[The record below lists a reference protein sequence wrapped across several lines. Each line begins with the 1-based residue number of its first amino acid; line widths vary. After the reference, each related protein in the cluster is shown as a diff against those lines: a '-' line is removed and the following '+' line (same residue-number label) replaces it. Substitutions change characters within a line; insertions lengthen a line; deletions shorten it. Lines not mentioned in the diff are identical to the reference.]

1 MSSFFGGASPRTPV
15 PRATSGEAHDA
26 PRPSRCAGTRL
37 GVPGAAVL
45 ICLTVAAAAR
55 AQPAPNP
62 TTRELERI
70 NWMEFREV
78 VPERTDTVLVP
89 LGTLE
94 PHGVTAN
101 GADIIAPV
109 AIARAI
115 APRVNAMIAPV
126 VAYGMTG
133 SMDAYPGAFTIP
145 EEAYRAYVKAVLM
158 GLARNRFRNII
169 LINGHGGPQTAVL
182 AALGVEVGREAN
194 VRTLV
199 VNWWSYCSDIT
210 LEVFGEDGGH
220 AGENENA
227 FMLAIDPALVHKERY
242 TGPDMTTANPAPGT
256 WSAYPSPSSIGL
268 YKEGQGFPKFDP
280 AKARVYF
287 DRVNERIAS
296 LVEVTIRK
304 WNLIDR

>member
-1 MSSFFGGASPRTPV
+1 MRRFMALALAPMLAS
-15 PRATSGEAHDA
+15 G
-26 PRPSRCAGTRL
+26 
-37 GVPGAAVL
+37 
-45 ICLTVAAAAR
+45 AAAA
-55 AQPAPNP
+55 AQTP

-70 NWMEFREV
+70 NWMEFREI
-78 VPERTDTVLVP
+78 VPKQIDTVLVP

-115 APRVNAMIAPV
+115 APRVNALIAPV
-126 VAYGMTG
+126 IPYVLTG

-145 EEAYRAYVKAVLM
+145 EDVYRPYVKAVLA
-158 GLARNRFRNII
+158 GLAKNHFKNII

-182 AALGVEVGREAN
+182 NALGVEVGREAG

-199 VNWWSYCSDIT
+199 INWWTYCSDIT

-227 FMLAIDPALVHKERY
+227 FMLAIDPALVHPERY
-242 TGPDMTTANPAPGT
+242 TGPEMTTANPAAGT
-256 WSAYPSPSSIGL
+256 WSAYPTPSSIGL
-268 YKEGQGFPKFDP
+268 YKEGQGFPRFDAVK
-280 AKARVYF
+280 AKRYF
-287 DRVNERIAS
+287 ERVNEKMAK
-296 LVEVTIRK
+296 LVTDTVRK
-304 WNLIDR
+304 WNLIQ